1 MSSLFR
7 INEQLE
13 NEAIKCF
20 EYGVDSYLF
29 CDCVIFSED
38 KEEIKVTPYRIE
50 NFAILQDFEGSI
62 ADDIKLSVELFVEEA
77 LLILTNY
84 ENLNVSLTFTQ
95 VDKNHSDIIDDVD
108 PMHFEFKVIIEGAQ
122 DLLKKYNRN
131 ELIRDTEEDANDS
144 ALNAHMD
151 RRISLM
157 LQLFPKEILELK
169 KKKISGML
177 KSCSVKDAI
186 YFVANVLG
194 IENVF
199 MKGCDNA
206 RIYKNIN
213 FPPNASID
221 NVFDYLQEVVGVYG
235 KGMGFYVM
243 YGTMPMLYVYPKYET
258 NPEIT
263 ELDKVLHLYNLP
275 ENTYLGAH
283 TYHYIDEYDQL
294 HVVCNKSTYT
304 ENMSETDV
312 ENTGTSI
319 VALRTDTLV
328 DFSRDTSGSSG
339 NFNNNRLMNIGIE
352 KYKSASTENN
362 NNMKY
367 VGVSNNALK
376 FTSDLCANKYV
387 KLSTYWTLA
396 LPYHVYAGMPV
407 VFHYEDTNG
416 YKTVSGILSSAQ
428 LNITRVGMK
437 YGTTYAGL
445 MQLNIRLMAEEEKEG
460 MTTSDLYQINYDKD
474 VTTNRDANKDLTYGT
489 SYKEF
494 S

>member
-13 NEAIKCF
+13 NEAINCF
-20 EYGVDSYLF
+20 KYGLDSYLF

-38 KEEIKVTPYRIE
+38 NEEVKVTPYRIE

-62 ADDIKLSVELFVEEA
+62 TDDIKLSVELFVEEA
-77 LLILTNY
+77 LLVLTNY

-95 VDKNHSDIIDDVD
+95 VDKNHFDIIDDVD

-131 ELIRDTEEDANDS
+131 ELIRDAEEDADDS

-151 RRISLM
+151 RRIPLT
-157 LQLFPKEILELK
+157 LQLFSKEILELK
-169 KKKISGML
+169 KKKINSML
-177 KSCSVKDAI
+177 KSCTVKDAI

-206 RIYKNIN
+206 RLYKNIN
-213 FPPNASID
+213 FPPNASVD
-221 NVFDYLQEVVGVYG
+221 NVFDYLQESLGVYG

-243 YGTMPMLYVYPKYET
+243 CVTSTTLYVYPKYET

-263 ELDKVLHLYNLP
+263 ELDRVLHLYNLP
-275 ENTYLGAH
+275 EDTYLGAH
-283 TYHYIDEYDQL
+283 TYHYIDEYNQL
-294 HVVCNKSTYT
+294 HVICNKSTYT

-312 ENTGTSI
+312 ENTGTNI

-328 DFSRDTSGSSG
+328 DLNRESAGSSG
-339 NFNNNRLMNIGIE
+339 KFNDDKLINISMD
-352 KYKSASTENN
+352 KYKAASTTNN

-407 VFHYEDTNG
+407 VFHYEDING

-428 LNITRVGMK
+428 LNIARVGMK
-437 YGTTYAGL
+437 AGTAYAGL
-445 MQLNIRLMAEEEKEG
+445 MQLSVRLMAEEEKDSAN
-460 MTTSDLYQINYDKD
+460 TSDLYQLSYDK
-474 VTTNRDANKDLTYGT
+474 TLETKRNENKDL
-489 SYKEF
+489 SYETAYKSF